1 MRMNATSWMER
12 WRGWA
17 RRLKALVL
25 ALSIAYGDPRT
36 PWLARFV
43 AICVVA
49 YALSPIDLIPDPI
62 PVLGYLDDLI
72 LLPIGIALAVR
83 LIPPEVWADAKATAT
98 TSERLPVNKVAASI
112 IIAIWI
118 AVAAV
123 GVLLVWKRW
132 S

>member
-1 MRMNATSWMER
+1 MER

-25 ALSIAYGDPRT
+25 ALSIAYRDPRT
-36 PWLARFV
+36 RWLARIL
-43 AICVVA
+43 AMCVVA

-72 LLPIGIALAVR
+72 LLPIGIALAER
-83 LIPPEVWADAKATAT
+83 LIPPKVWADAEASAVTAV
-98 TSERLPVNKVAASI
+98 RRPVNKVAASI

-118 AVAAV
+118 AVAA
-123 GVLLVWKRW
+123 GGALLVWRRW

>member
-1 MRMNATSWMER
+1 MNATSWMER

-25 ALSIAYGDPRT
+25 ALSIACRDPRT
-36 PWLARFV
+36 PWLARIV
-43 AICVVA
+43 AMCVVA

-83 LIPPEVWADAKATAT
+83 LIPPEVWADAKAAAT
-98 TSERLPVNKVAASI
+98 TSERLPVNKVAAAI

-118 AVAAV
+118 AVAA
-123 GVLLVWKRW
+123 GGALLVWRW
-132 S
+132 WS

>member
-1 MRMNATSWMER
+1 MSATSWMEQ
-12 WRGWA
+12 WREWA

-25 ALSIAYGDPRT
+25 ALSIAYRDPRT
-36 PWLARFV
+36 PWLARIV
-43 AICVVA
+43 ATCVVA
-49 YALSPIDLIPDPI
+49 YALSLIDLIPDPI

-72 LLPIGIALAVR
+72 LLPIGIALSVR
-83 LIPPEVWADAKATAT
+83 LIPPEAWADAKATAT